1 MPIVYERNK
10 KMSLSQT
17 TTKISADDL
26 REEIMKEYS
35 EVAVDPHKGYHFH
48 TGRAA
53 ADRIGYDPEIYAGVP
68 EENISSFAGTGNPFM
83 LGPMNHGEIV
93 VDVGSGSG
101 FDSLIASK
109 LVGPEGKVV
118 GIDMTDEMLN
128 KARAGAEA
136 MKAAHAEFH
145 EGFAESLPLPDG
157 YADVVI
163 SNGVLNL
170 TPDKAKT
177 LSEWARILKPGGRL
191 YIGDILVAKA
201 IPPEALEDIALW
213 TG

>member
-1 MPIVYERNK
+1 
-10 KMSLSQT
+10 MSSSQT

-26 REEIMKEYS
+26 REEVRKEYAD
-35 EVAVDPHKGYHFH
+35 VALDPHKGYHFH

-53 ADRIGYDPEIYAGVP
+53 ADRLDYDTSLYSGVP
-68 EENISSFAGTGNPFM
+68 EENMASFAGTGNPFM
-83 LGPMNHGEIV
+83 LGQINPGEIV

-109 LVGPEGKVV
+109 MVGLEGKVV

-136 MKAAHAEFH
+136 MGAAHVEFRQ
-145 EGFAESLPLPDG
+145 GFAENLPLPDG

-170 TPDKAKT
+170 TLDKVKT
-177 LSEWARILKPGGRL
+177 LSEWVRILKPGGRL
-191 YIGDILVAKA
+191 YIGDILVTKA
-201 IPPEALEDIALW
+201 IPPAALDDISLW

>member
-1 MPIVYERNK
+1 MIT
-10 KMSLSQT
+10 SQT
-17 TTKISADDL
+17 TTKISTDDL
-26 REEIMKEYS
+26 REEVRKEYA
-35 EVAVDPHKGYHFH
+35 EVALDPHKGYHFH

-53 ADRIGYDPEIYAGVP
+53 ADRIGYDPEIYSGVP
-68 EENISSFAGTGNPFM
+68 EENMASFAGTGNPFKM
-83 LGPMNHGEIV
+83 GPINPGEIV

-109 LVGPEGKVV
+109 MVGPEGKVI
-118 GIDMTDEMLN
+118 GIDMTDEMLK
-128 KARAGAEA
+128 KARAGALA
-136 MKAAHAEFH
+136 MGAAHAEFR

-170 TPDKAKT
+170 TPDKVKT
-177 LSEWARILKPGGRL
+177 LGEWARILKPGGRL
-191 YIGDILVAKA
+191 YIGDILVTKA
-201 IPPEALEDIALW
+201 VPPEALEDISLW

>member
-1 MPIVYERNK
+1 
-10 KMSLSQT
+10 MSTSQT
-17 TTKISADDL
+17 TTKISAADL
-26 REEIMKEYS
+26 REEVRKEYA
-35 EVAVDPHKGYHFH
+35 EVALDPHKGYHFH

-53 ADRIGYDPEIYAGVP
+53 ADRLGYEPSIYAGVP
-68 EENISSFAGTGNPFM
+68 EDNIASFAGTGNPFM
-83 LGPMNHGEIV
+83 LGLINPGEIV
-93 VDVGSGSG
+93 VDVGSGSA

-109 LVGPEGKVV
+109 MVGLEGKVV
-118 GIDMTDEMLN
+118 GIDMTDEMLS

-136 MKAAHAEFH
+136 MGAAHVEFRQ
-145 EGFAESLPLPDG
+145 GFAENLPLPDG

-170 TPDKAKT
+170 TLEKAKT

-201 IPPEALEDIALW
+201 IPPEALDDISLW

>member
-1 MPIVYERNK
+1 
-10 KMSLSQT
+10 MSTSQT

-26 REEIMKEYS
+26 RDEVRKEYA
-35 EVAVDPHKGYHFH
+35 EVALDPHKGYHFH

-53 ADRIGYDPEIYAGVP
+53 ADRLGYDPSSYAGVP
-68 EENISSFAGTGNPFM
+68 EGNIASFAGTGNPFM
-83 LGPMNHGEIV
+83 LGPINSGEIV
-93 VDVGSGSG
+93 VDVGSGSA

-109 LVGPEGKVV
+109 MVGPEGKVV

-128 KARAGAEA
+128 KARTGAEA
-136 MKAAHAEFH
+136 MGASHVEFRK
-145 EGFAESLPLPDG
+145 GFAENLPLPEG

-170 TPDKAKT
+170 TPDKVKT
-177 LSEWARILKPGGRL
+177 LSEWARVLKLGGRL

-201 IPPEALEDIALW
+201 LPPEALDDISLW